1 VPGTPL
7 DLDSEWS
14 TSRSV
19 RMKSNN
25 TWRGETNLRI
35 PDAGVYSYS
44 TPMEDGGINRCT
56 SSGRSVGMEGISHL
70 CRPCFCKRIYKIVYH
85 IRTGFFGLWTALLLS
100 LVFLSYKT
108 RILWPLVRSTSLPSE
123 NVFRSAH
130 LVPTKSRTEAEGVA
144 LYFMLTTM
152 SVQHI

>member
-1 VPGTPL
+1 MPGAPL

-44 TPMEDGGINRCT
+44 TRWKMVVSIAVLVVAVQLEWR
-56 SSGRSVGMEGISHL
+56 
-70 CRPCFCKRIYKIVYH
+70 
-85 IRTGFFGLWTALLLS
+85 GFPICVVLAFVKGYIKL
-100 LVFLSYKT
+100 F
-108 RILWPLVRSTSLPSE
+108 I
-123 NVFRSAH
+123 
-130 LVPTKSRTEAEGVA
+130 
-144 LYFMLTTM
+144 
-152 SVQHI
+152 I